1 MVELDDDGSE
11 EEEVVVVIWIFWK
24 SWREALVKGGRKV
37 DGVGGQV
44 IEVVN
49 FFRKMENLEKL
60 EKKFGRVFEEDLNK
74 FFHFFNPP
82 CGVFFTSH
90 GMSSRHT
97 LNISNSYQTC

>member
-37 DGVGGQV
+37 DGVGGQF

-49 FFRKMENLEKL
+49 FFRKMENLWKSLRKSL
-60 EKKFGRVFEEDLNK
+60 EVFGG
-74 FFHFFNPP
+74 P
-82 CGVFFTSH
+82 
-90 GMSSRHT
+90 
-97 LNISNSYQTC
+97 Q

>member
-1 MVELDDDGSE
+1 LDDDGSE

-60 EKKFGRVFEEDLNK
+60 EKKFGSFWRTSINFSTFSTPHVG
-74 FFHFFNPP
+74 FFLPRTACRRDTP
-82 CGVFFTSH
+82 
-90 GMSSRHT
+90 
-97 LNISNSYQTC
+97 